1 MRQFLIHI
9 SHWGRQLQRAIL
21 ALALALFAMQVVA
34 LPAEATGIY
43 EMPSEPPTSLLW
55 DQADVISRI
64 NEGKI
69 NKELETLAKTT
80 GNEVR
85 LVIIRHLDYDE
96 NPEGFAQ
103 KLFEK
108 WFPTAEAQA
117 NQTLLVLDKVS
128 NHSAI
133 RTGEQVQAVM
143 PAAIAES
150 VAQETL
156 LVPLVKGDNYNQAL
170 LDTSDRLV
178 AVLSGRPD
186 PGPPQVE
193 DNVQTEGTFATAE
206 ETEQTRGS
214 SLVWVIGLLIAA
226 TVIPMA
232 TYYFYLY
239 LQSQA

>member
-1 MRQFLIHI
+1 MRRFLIHI
-9 SHWGRQLQRAIL
+9 RRWSGLLQRLVLSLVLMTL
-21 ALALALFAMQVVA
+21 AVQLVA
-34 LPAEATGIY
+34 LPASATGIY
-43 EMPSEPPTSLLW
+43 EMPSSPPEKLLL
-55 DQADVISRI
+55 DQADVVSRL

-69 NKELETLAKTT
+69 TKELEDLSKQT

-85 LVIIRHLDYDE
+85 LVIIRRLDYDE
-96 NPEGFAQ
+96 NPVGFTN

-117 NQTLLVLDKVS
+117 NQTLLVLDKVT
-128 NHSAI
+128 NQSAI
-133 RTGEQVQAVM
+133 RTGDQVKTIM
-143 PAAIAES
+143 SDAIAES

-156 LVPLVKGDNYNQAL
+156 LVPLVQGDNYNQAF

-186 PGPPQVE
+186 PGPPQVV
-193 DNVQTEGTFATAE
+193 DNVRTEGTFATAE
-206 ETEQTRGS
+206 QTEQERGS
-214 SLVWVIGLLIAA
+214 AMVWVIGLLVAA

>member
-9 SHWGRQLQRAIL
+9 RRWSALLQRLVLSLVLMTL
-21 ALALALFAMQVVA
+21 AVQLVA
-34 LPAEATGIY
+34 LPASATGIY
-43 EMPSEPPTSLLW
+43 EMPSSPPDALLL
-55 DQADVISRI
+55 DQADVVSRL

-69 NKELETLAKTT
+69 TKELEDLSKQT

-85 LVIIRHLDYDE
+85 LVIIRRLDYDE
-96 NPEGFAQ
+96 NPVGFTN

-108 WFPTAEAQA
+108 WFPTPEAQA
-117 NQTLLVLDKVS
+117 NQTLLVLDKVT
-128 NHSAI
+128 NQSAI
-133 RTGEQVQAVM
+133 RTGDQVKMVM
-143 PAAIAES
+143 SDAIAES

-156 LVPLVKGDNYNQAL
+156 LVPLVQGDNYNQAF
-170 LDTSDRLV
+170 LDTSDRLI

-186 PGPPQVE
+186 PGPPQVV
-193 DNVQTEGTFATAE
+193 DNVRTEGTFATAE
-206 ETEQTRGS
+206 KTEQERGS
-214 SLVWVIGLLIAA
+214 AIVWVIGLLVAA

>member
-1 MRQFLIHI
+1 MRRFLIHI
-9 SHWGRQLQRAIL
+9 RRWSGLLQRLVLSLVLMTL
-21 ALALALFAMQVVA
+21 AVQLVA
-34 LPAEATGIY
+34 LPASATGIY
-43 EMPSEPPTSLLW
+43 EMPSSPPEKLLL
-55 DQADVISRI
+55 DQADVVSRL

-69 NKELETLAKTT
+69 TKELEDLSKQT

-85 LVIIRHLDYDE
+85 LVIIRRLDYDE
-96 NPEGFAQ
+96 NPVGFTN

-117 NQTLLVLDKVS
+117 NQTLLVLDKVT
-128 NHSAI
+128 NQSAI
-133 RTGEQVQAVM
+133 RTGDQVKTIMSDAT
-143 PAAIAES
+143 AES

-156 LVPLVKGDNYNQAL
+156 LVPLVQGDNYNQAF

-186 PGPPQVE
+186 PGPPQVV
-193 DNVQTEGTFATAE
+193 DNVRTEGTFATAE
-206 ETEQTRGS
+206 QTEQERGS
-214 SLVWVIGLLIAA
+214 AMVWVIGLLVAA

>member
-1 MRQFLIHI
+1 MRRFLIHI
-9 SHWGRQLQRAIL
+9 RRWSGLLQRLVLSLVLMTL
-21 ALALALFAMQVVA
+21 AVQLVA
-34 LPAEATGIY
+34 LPASATGIY
-43 EMPSEPPTSLLW
+43 EMPSSPPEKLLL
-55 DQADVISRI
+55 DQADVVSRL

-69 NKELETLAKTT
+69 TKELEDLSKQT

-85 LVIIRHLDYDE
+85 LVIIRRLDYDE
-96 NPEGFAQ
+96 NPVGFTN

-108 WFPTAEAQA
+108 WFPTPEAQA
-117 NQTLLVLDKVS
+117 NQTLLVLDKVT
-128 NHSAI
+128 NQSAI
-133 RTGEQVQAVM
+133 RTGDQVKTIM
-143 PAAIAES
+143 SDAIAES

-156 LVPLVKGDNYNQAL
+156 LVPLVQGDNYNQAF

-186 PGPPQVE
+186 PGPPQVV
-193 DNVQTEGTFATAE
+193 DNVRTEGTFATAE
-206 ETEQTRGS
+206 QTEQERGS
-214 SLVWVIGLLIAA
+214 AMVWVIGLLVAA

>member
-1 MRQFLIHI
+1 MRRFLIHI
-9 SHWGRQLQRAIL
+9 RRWSGLLQRLVLSLVLMTL
-21 ALALALFAMQVVA
+21 AVQLVA
-34 LPAEATGIY
+34 LPASATGIY
-43 EMPSEPPTSLLW
+43 EMPSSPPEKLLL
-55 DQADVISRI
+55 DQADVVSRL

-69 NKELETLAKTT
+69 TKELEDLSKQT

-85 LVIIRHLDYDE
+85 LVIIRRLDYDE
-96 NPEGFAQ
+96 NPTGFTN

-108 WFPTAEAQA
+108 WFPTPEAQA
-117 NQTLLVLDKVS
+117 NQTLLVLDKVT
-128 NHSAI
+128 NQSAI
-133 RTGEQVQAVM
+133 RTGDQVKTIM
-143 PAAIAES
+143 SDAIAES

-156 LVPLVKGDNYNQAL
+156 LVPLVQGDNYNQAF

-186 PGPPQVE
+186 PGPPQVV
-193 DNVQTEGTFATAE
+193 DNVRTEGTFATAE
-206 ETEQTRGS
+206 QTEQERGS
-214 SLVWVIGLLIAA
+214 AMVWVIGLLVAA

>member
-1 MRQFLIHI
+1 MRQFFIHI
-9 SHWGRQLQRAIL
+9 RRWSASLQRLVLSLVLMTL
-21 ALALALFAMQVVA
+21 AVQLVA
-34 LPAEATGIY
+34 LPAIATGIY
-43 EMPSEPPTSLLW
+43 EMPSSPPDALLL
-55 DQADVISRI
+55 DQADVVSRL

-69 NKELETLAKTT
+69 TKELEDLSKQT

-85 LVIIRHLDYDE
+85 LVIIRRLDYDE
-96 NPEGFAQ
+96 NPGGFTN

-108 WFPTAEAQA
+108 WFPTPEVQA
-117 NQTLLVLDKVS
+117 NQTLLVLDKVT
-128 NHSAI
+128 NQSAI
-133 RTGEQVQAVM
+133 RTGDQVKTVM
-143 PAAIAES
+143 SDAIAES

-156 LVPLVKGDNYNQAL
+156 LVPLVQGDNYNQAF

-186 PGPPQVE
+186 PGPPQVV
-193 DNVQTEGTFATAE
+193 DNVRTEGTFATAE
-206 ETEQTRGS
+206 QTEQERGS
-214 SLVWVIGLLIAA
+214 AMVWVIGLLVAA